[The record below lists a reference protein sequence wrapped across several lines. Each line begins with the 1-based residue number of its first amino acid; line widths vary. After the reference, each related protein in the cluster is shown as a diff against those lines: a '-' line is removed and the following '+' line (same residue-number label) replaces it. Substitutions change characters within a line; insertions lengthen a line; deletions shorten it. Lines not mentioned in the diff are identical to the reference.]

1 MQMLELLGFTI
12 HTMGEIL
19 VGYTAI
25 MVHHRVWK
33 EHKIDE
39 VVFEEMR
46 KERFM
51 GIIGLLLIIIGFL
64 IQITVAALV

>member
-1 MQMLELLGFTI
+1 MLQLLGFTI

-51 GIIGLLLIIIGFL
+51 GIIGLLLIVIGFL
-64 IQITVAALV
+64 IQIAVAAIL

>member
-1 MQMLELLGFTI
+1 MLELLGFTI

-39 VVFEEMR
+39 VVFEEMT
-46 KERFM
+46 KERLM
-51 GIIGLLLIIIGFL
+51 GIVGLILIIIGFFM
-64 IQITVAALV
+64 QITLAALL

>member
-1 MQMLELLGFTI
+1 MLELFGFTI

-39 VVFEEMR
+39 VVFQEMR

-51 GIIGLLLIIIGFL
+51 GIIGLVLIVIGFT
-64 IQITVAALV
+64 IQIWLAMLP

>member
-1 MQMLELLGFTI
+1 MLELLGFTI
-12 HTMGEIL
+12 HTMGEVL

-39 VVFEEMR
+39 VVFEEMK

-51 GIIGLLLIIIGFL
+51 GIIGLALIVIGFF
-64 IQITVAALV
+64 IQITLAALI